1 MILALRHSA
10 PTPRQMI
17 TAASLAIPKDGLLP
31 LARLPDWVPDDI
43 RLYLNHTSGGL
54 SLRELARRE
63 GQNASTVLRKVR
75 RLEERRDD
83 PLFDAVMSALAP
95 DCHAAPCQTSADH
108 NNPLEPAQMSAPL
121 RPISL
126 LPDDMSLAAEAR
138 RILRRLSEPGA
149 VLAFATDFDKAAVL
163 REFPDGRVQRT
174 AVMERTMAQAFV
186 LKGWI
191 SCKKAGK
198 IASYSISAL
207 GRSTLKTL
215 LDEDGSTRS
224 VGFADAAARF
234 HPAGDPVENKAE
246 DDHNLSVGQRR
257 RRRYGAVESPVEV
270 LGRRRDKDGNAFID
284 PDLVDAAERIRQ
296 DFELAQMGPA
306 VTQNWERFLSGP
318 VDESRKGSSLGEGSA
333 SAARARVADAL
344 RDLGPGLGDVVLRVC
359 CYLEGIEAAE
369 QHMGWAARSGKIVL
383 RIALQRLARHYLE
396 TYGRGGPMIG

>member
-1 MILALRHSA
+1 MTLALRRSA
-10 PTPRQMI
+10 QTTCQPASAATPSVPT
-17 TAASLAIPKDGLLP
+17 DGLLP
-31 LARLPDWVPDDI
+31 VDRLPNWVPDDI
-43 RLYLNHTSGGL
+43 RLYLSHTSGGL

-83 PLFDAVMSALAP
+83 PLFDAVMCALAP
-95 DCHAAPCQTSADH
+95 DSPHSA
-108 NNPLEPAQMSAPL
+108 NEINQQEPAQMSAPL
-121 RPISL
+121 RPLSL
-126 LPDDMSLAAEAR
+126 LPDDATLAAEAR

-149 VLAFATDFDKAAVL
+149 VLAFAVDFDKAAVL

-174 AVMERTMAQAFV
+174 AVMDRTMAQAFV

-191 SCKKAGK
+191 ACKKAGK
-198 IASYSISAL
+198 IASYQITSL

-215 LDEDGSTRS
+215 LDDDSPHRAA
-224 VGFADAAARF
+224 GFADATARF
-234 HPAGDPVENKAE
+234 HPAPEALDPGE

-284 PDLVDAAERIRQ
+284 PELVDAAERIRQ
-296 DFELAQMGPA
+296 DFELAQMGPS

-318 VDESRKGSSLGEGSA
+318 VDESWSGSNIGDGSS
-333 SAARARVADAL
+333 SAARARVAAAL

-369 QHMGWAARSGKIVL
+369 QRMGWAARSGKIVL